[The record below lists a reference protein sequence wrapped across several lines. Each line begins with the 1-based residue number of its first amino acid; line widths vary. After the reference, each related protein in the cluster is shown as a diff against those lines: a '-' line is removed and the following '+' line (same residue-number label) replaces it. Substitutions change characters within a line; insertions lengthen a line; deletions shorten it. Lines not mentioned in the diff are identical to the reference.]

1 MKAAVIHEYGS
12 PDELKFEDMPDPS
25 PGPGEVLIRTAATS
39 INPLDVK
46 MRSGA
51 VKEYFPV
58 SFPAILGWDV
68 SGTVEK
74 VGPGVK
80 TFTKGDKV
88 FGQTAQADAT
98 MCVVKVADL
107 ARVPDGMDLVSVAAL
122 PTVTTTGAELA
133 ALALEGKK
141 GGTLLVTGAA
151 GNVGRSAVFVA
162 KEKGATVIAGV
173 RKGQIEE
180 ARALGADRIL
190 ALDDETAVAGLELLD
205 AIADTVNG
213 PTATKLIG
221 KLKQGGVF
229 ASVLSAPTNAAE
241 YPSIAVKTMQVKADP
256 RVLLHLAEA
265 VRSGKLS
272 IPLGQRFAL
281 KDANK
286 AHAAAENGAAGKILL
301 VA

>member
-1 MKAAVIHEYGS
+1 MKAAVIHAYGS

-39 INPLDVK
+39 INPLDLKV
-46 MRSGA
+46 RSGA
-51 VKEYFPV
+51 FKEYFPV

-74 VGPGVK
+74 VGAGVK
-80 TFTKGDKV
+80 NFTKGDKV
-88 FGQTAQADAT
+88 FAQTEHADAT
-98 MCVVKVADL
+98 MCVVKVTDL

-151 GNVGRSAVFVA
+151 GNVGRSAVFAA

-190 ALDDETAVAGLELLD
+190 ALDDDTAVASLELLD
-205 AIADTVNG
+205 AIADTLNG
-213 PTATKLIG
+213 LTATKLIG

-241 YPSIAVKTMQVKADP
+241 YPSVTVKTMQVKADP
-256 RVLLHLAEA
+256 RVLLHMAEA

-281 KDANK
+281 RDANK
-286 AHAAAENGAAGKILL
+286 AHAAAEKGAAGKILL

>member
-80 TFTKGDKV
+80 NFTKGDKV

-98 MCVVKVADL
+98 MCVVKGADL

-133 ALALEGKK
+133 ALALEGKN

-190 ALDDETAVAGLELLD
+190 ALDDETAIAGLELLD

-213 PTATKLIG
+213 TTATKLIG

-229 ASVLSAPTNAAE
+229 ASVLSPPTNAAE

-256 RVLLHLAEA
+256 RVLSHMAEA

-286 AHAAAENGAAGKILL
+286 AHAAAEKGAAGKILL

>member
-1 MKAAVIHEYGS
+1 MKAAVIHAYGS
-12 PDELKFEDMPDPS
+12 PDELIFEDMPDPS

-74 VGPGVK
+74 VGTGVK
-80 TFTKGDKV
+80 NFTKGDKV
-88 FGQTAQADAT
+88 FAQTAQADAT
-98 MCVVKVADL
+98 RCVVKVADL
-107 ARVPDGMDLVSVAAL
+107 ARVPDGMDLVSAAAL

-213 PTATKLIG
+213 PTATELIG

-241 YPSIAVKTMQVKADP
+241 YPSISVKTMQVKADP
-256 RVLLHLAEA
+256 RVLSHMAEA
-265 VRSGKLS
+265 VRSGRLS

-286 AHAAAENGAAGKILL
+286 AHAAAEKGAAGKILL

>member
-80 TFTKGDKV
+80 NFTKGDKV

-98 MCVVKVADL
+98 MCVVKGADL

-133 ALALEGKK
+133 ALALEGKN

-221 KLKQGGVF
+221 KLKQEGVF
-229 ASVLSAPTNAAE
+229 ASVLSAPTNAAD
-241 YPSIAVKTMQVKADP
+241 YPSISVKTMQVKADP
-256 RVLLHLAEA
+256 RVLSHMAEA
-265 VRSGKLS
+265 VRSGRLS

-286 AHAAAENGAAGKILL
+286 AHAAAEKGAAGKILL

>member
-1 MKAAVIHEYGS
+1 MKAAVIHAYGS

-74 VGPGVK
+74 AGPGVK
-80 TFTKGDKV
+80 NFTKGDKV
-88 FGQTAQADAT
+88 FAQTAQADAT

-133 ALALEGKK
+133 ALALEGKN

-190 ALDDETAVAGLELLD
+190 ALDDETAIAGLELLD

-213 PTATKLIG
+213 TTATKLIG
-221 KLKQGGVF
+221 KLK
-229 ASVLSAPTNAAE
+229 VLSAPTNAAE

-256 RVLLHLAEA
+256 RVLSHMAEA
-265 VRSGKLS
+265 VRSGRLS

-286 AHAAAENGAAGKILL
+286 AHAAAEKGAAGKILL

>member
-46 MRSGA
+46 VRSGA
-51 VKEYFPV
+51 LKEYFPV

-80 TFTKGDKV
+80 NFTKGDKV

-141 GGTLLVTGAA
+141 GSTLLVTGAA

-221 KLKQGGVF
+221 KVKQGGVF

-241 YPSIAVKTMQVKADP
+241 YPSISVKTMQVKADP
-256 RVLLHLAEA
+256 RVLSHMAEA
-265 VRSGKLS
+265 VRSGRLS

-286 AHAAAENGAAGKILL
+286 AHAAAEKGAAGKILL

>member
-74 VGPGVK
+74 VGPGVRN
-80 TFTKGDKV
+80 FTKGDKV

-133 ALALEGKK
+133 ALALEGKQ

-241 YPSIAVKTMQVKADP
+241 YPSISVKTMQVKADP
-256 RVLLHLAEA
+256 RVLSHMAEA
-265 VRSGKLS
+265 VRSGKLA
-272 IPLGQRFAL
+272 IPIGQRFAL

-286 AHAAAENGAAGKILL
+286 AHAAAEKGAAGKILL

>member
-51 VKEYFPV
+51 VKEYFPL

-80 TFTKGDKV
+80 NFTKGDKV

-98 MCVVKVADL
+98 MCVAKGADL

-133 ALALEGKK
+133 ALALEGKN

-213 PTATKLIG
+213 TTATKLIG
-221 KLKQGGVF
+221 KVKQGGVF

-256 RVLLHLAEA
+256 RVLSHMAEA

-286 AHAAAENGAAGKILL
+286 AHAAAEKGAAGKILL

>member
-1 MKAAVIHEYGS
+1 
-12 PDELKFEDMPDPS
+12 
-25 PGPGEVLIRTAATS
+25 
-39 INPLDVK
+39 
-46 MRSGA
+46 
-51 VKEYFPV
+51 
-58 SFPAILGWDV
+58 
-68 SGTVEK
+68 
-74 VGPGVK
+74 
-80 TFTKGDKV
+80 
-88 FGQTAQADAT
+88 
-98 MCVVKVADL
+98 
-107 ARVPDGMDLVSVAAL
+107 MDLVSVAAL

-151 GNVGRSAVFVA
+151 GNVGRSAVFAA

-173 RKGQIEE
+173 RKAQIEE
-180 ARALGADRIL
+180 ARGLGADRIL
-190 ALDDETAVAGLELLD
+190 ALDDETALAGLELLD

-256 RVLLHLAEA
+256 KVLLHMAEA
-265 VRSGKLS
+265 VRSGKLA

-286 AHAAAENGAAGKILL
+286 AHAAAEKSAAGKILL

>member
-1 MKAAVIHEYGS
+1 MKAAVIHQYGS

-74 VGPGVK
+74 VGTGVK
-80 TFTKGDKV
+80 HFTKGDKV

-98 MCVVKVADL
+98 MCVVTGADL

-173 RKGQIEE
+173 RKAQIEE

-190 ALDDETAVAGLELLD
+190 ALDDEKAVAGLELLD

-229 ASVLSAPTNAAE
+229 ASVLGAPANAAE

-256 RVLLHLAEA
+256 KVLLHMAEA

-286 AHAAAENGAAGKILL
+286 AHAAAEKSAAGKILL

>member
-68 SGTVEK
+68 SGTVAN

-133 ALALEGKK
+133 ALALEGKN

-162 KEKGATVIAGV
+162 KDKGATVIAGV
-173 RKGQIEE
+173 RKGQTEE

-190 ALDDETAVAGLELLD
+190 ALDDETAIAGLELLD

-213 PTATKLIG
+213 TTATKLIG

-229 ASVLSAPTNAAE
+229 ASVLSAPTNAAQ

-256 RVLLHLAEA
+256 RVLSHMAEA
-265 VRSGKLS
+265 VRAGRLS
-272 IPLGQRFAL
+272 IPLGQRFGL

-286 AHAAAENGAAGKILL
+286 AHAAAEKGAAGKILL

>member
-1 MKAAVIHEYGS
+1 MKAAVIHAHGS
-12 PDELKFEDMPDPS
+12 PDELIFEDMPDPS

-74 VGPGVK
+74 VGTGVK
-80 TFTKGDKV
+80 NFTKGDKV
-88 FGQTAQADAT
+88 FAQTAQADAT
-98 MCVVKVADL
+98 RCVVKVADL
-107 ARVPDGMDLVSVAAL
+107 ARVPDGMDVVSVAAL

-133 ALALEGKK
+133 ALALEGEK

-241 YPSIAVKTMQVKADP
+241 YPSISVKTMQVKADP
-256 RVLLHLAEA
+256 RVLSHMAEA
-265 VRSGKLS
+265 VRSGRLS

-286 AHAAAENGAAGKILL
+286 AHAAAEKGAAGKILL

>member
-74 VGPGVK
+74 VGPGVEN
-80 TFTKGDKV
+80 FTKGDKV

-98 MCVVKVADL
+98 MCVVQGADL

-133 ALALEGKK
+133 ALALEGKN

-190 ALDDETAVAGLELLD
+190 ALDDETAIARLELLD

-213 PTATKLIG
+213 TTATKLIG

-256 RVLLHLAEA
+256 RVLSHMAEA

-286 AHAAAENGAAGKILL
+286 AHAAAEKGAAGKILL

>member
-68 SGTVEK
+68 SGTVEE

-80 TFTKGDKV
+80 NFTKGDKV

-98 MCVVKVADL
+98 MCVVKGTDL

-151 GNVGRSAVFVA
+151 GNVGRSAVFAA

-173 RKGQIEE
+173 RKAQIEE
-180 ARALGADRIL
+180 ARGLGADRIL
-190 ALDDETAVAGLELLD
+190 ALDDETALAGLELLD

-256 RVLLHLAEA
+256 KVLLHMAEA
-265 VRSGKLS
+265 VRSGKLA

-286 AHAAAENGAAGKILL
+286 AHAAAEKSDAGKILL

>member
-51 VKEYFPV
+51 VKEYFPL

-80 TFTKGDKV
+80 NFTKGDKV

-133 ALALEGKK
+133 ALALEGKQ

-213 PTATKLIG
+213 TTATKLIG
-221 KLKQGGVF
+221 KVKQGGVF

-256 RVLLHLAEA
+256 RVLSHMAEA

-286 AHAAAENGAAGKILL
+286 AHAAAEKGAEGKILL

>member
-80 TFTKGDKV
+80 NFTKGDKV

-133 ALALEGKK
+133 ALALEGKN

-256 RVLLHLAEA
+256 RVLSHMAEA

-286 AHAAAENGAAGKILL
+286 AHAAAEKGAAGKILL

>member
-1 MKAAVIHEYGS
+1 
-12 PDELKFEDMPDPS
+12 MPDPS

-68 SGTVEK
+68 SGTVEE

-80 TFTKGDKV
+80 NFTKGDKV

-98 MCVVKVADL
+98 MCVVKGADL

-151 GNVGRSAVFVA
+151 GNVGRSAVFAA

-173 RKGQIEE
+173 RKAQIEE
-180 ARALGADRIL
+180 ARGLGADRIL
-190 ALDDETAVAGLELLD
+190 ALDDETALAGLELLD

-256 RVLLHLAEA
+256 KVLLHMAEA
-265 VRSGKLS
+265 VRSGKLA

-286 AHAAAENGAAGKILL
+286 AHAAAEKSAAGKILL

>member
-1 MKAAVIHEYGS
+1 MKAAVLHAYGS
-12 PDELKFEDMPDPS
+12 PDELKFEDVVDPS
-25 PGPGEVLIRTAATS
+25 PGPGEVLIRTAAAS
-39 INPLDVK
+39 INPLDLK
-46 MRSGA
+46 IRSGA
-51 VKEYFPV
+51 VKKYFPV

-74 VGPGVK
+74 AGPGVK
-80 TFTKGDKV
+80 NFTEGDKV
-88 FGQTAQADAT
+88 FGQTTHSDAT
-98 MCVVKVADL
+98 MCVIKVTDL

-151 GNVGRSAVFVA
+151 GNVGRSAVFAA
-162 KEKGATVIAGV
+162 KENGATVIAGV
-173 RKGQIEE
+173 RERQIEE

-190 ALDDETAVAGLELLD
+190 ALDDDTAVAGLELLD

-213 PTATKLIG
+213 VTATKLIG

-229 ASVLSAPTNAAE
+229 ATVLGAPSNAAE

-256 RVLLHLAEA
+256 QVLSHMAEA
-265 VRSGKLS
+265 VRAGKLS

-286 AHAAAENGAAGKILL
+286 AHAAAEKGAAGKILL

>member
-1 MKAAVIHEYGS
+1 
-12 PDELKFEDMPDPS
+12 
-25 PGPGEVLIRTAATS
+25 
-39 INPLDVK
+39 

-74 VGPGVK
+74 AGPGVK
-80 TFTKGDKV
+80 NFTKGDKV
-88 FGQTAQADAT
+88 FAQTAQADAT

-173 RKGQIEE
+173 RKAQIEE

-205 AIADTVNG
+205 AIADTING

-229 ASVLSAPTNAAE
+229 ASVLGAPTNATE

-256 RVLLHLAEA
+256 RVLSHMAEA

-272 IPLGQRFAL
+272 IPLGQRFPL
-281 KDANK
+281 KDAHK
-286 AHAAAENGAAGKILL
+286 AHAAVEKGAAGKILL

>member
-1 MKAAVIHEYGS
+1 
-12 PDELKFEDMPDPS
+12 
-25 PGPGEVLIRTAATS
+25 
-39 INPLDVK
+39 
-46 MRSGA
+46 
-51 VKEYFPV
+51 
-58 SFPAILGWDV
+58 
-68 SGTVEK
+68 
-74 VGPGVK
+74 
-80 TFTKGDKV
+80 
-88 FGQTAQADAT
+88 
-98 MCVVKVADL
+98 
-107 ARVPDGMDLVSVAAL
+107 MDLVSVAAL

-141 GGTLLVTGAA
+141 VGTLLVTGAA

-173 RKGQIEE
+173 RNGQIEE
-180 ARALGADRIL
+180 ARALGADRLL
-190 ALDDETAVAGLELLD
+190 ALDDDTAVASLELLD

-213 PTATKLIG
+213 VTATKLIG

-229 ASVLSAPTNAAE
+229 ATVLGAPTNAAK
-241 YPSIAVKTMQVKADP
+241 YPSIAVKTMEVKADP
-256 RVLLHLAEA
+256 QVLLHMAEA

-286 AHAAAENGAAGKILL
+286 AHAAAEKGAAGKILL

>member
-68 SGTVEK
+68 SGTVEE

-80 TFTKGDKV
+80 NFTKGDKV

-98 MCVVKVADL
+98 MCVVKGADL

-133 ALALEGKK
+133 ALALEGRH

-173 RKGQIEE
+173 RKAQIEE

-190 ALDDETAVAGLELLD
+190 ALDDETALAGLELLD

-229 ASVLSAPTNAAE
+229 ASVLSAPTNSAE

-256 RVLLHLAEA
+256 KVLLHMAEA
-265 VRSGKLS
+265 VRSGKLA

-286 AHAAAENGAAGKILL
+286 AHAAAEKSAAGKILL

>member
-68 SGTVEK
+68 SGTVEE

-80 TFTKGDKV
+80 NFTKGDKV

-98 MCVVKVADL
+98 MCVVKGADL

-133 ALALEGKK
+133 ALAMEGRK

-151 GNVGRSAVFVA
+151 GNVGRSAVFAA

-173 RKGQIEE
+173 RKAQIEE
-180 ARALGADRIL
+180 ARGLGADRIL
-190 ALDDETAVAGLELLD
+190 ALDDETALAGLELLD

-256 RVLLHLAEA
+256 KVLLHMAEA
-265 VRSGKLS
+265 VRSGKLA

-286 AHAAAENGAAGKILL
+286 AHAAAEKSAAGKILL

>member
-1 MKAAVIHEYGS
+1 MKAAVIHAYGS

-80 TFTKGDKV
+80 TFTKGDTV
-88 FGQTAQADAT
+88 FAQTAQADAT

-107 ARVPDGMDLVSVAAL
+107 VRVPDGMDLVSVAAL

-133 ALALEGKK
+133 ALALEGKQ

-241 YPSIAVKTMQVKADP
+241 YPSISVKTMQVKADA
-256 RVLLHLAEA
+256 RLLSHMAEA

-286 AHAAAENGAAGKILL
+286 AHAAAEKGAAGKILL

>member
-1 MKAAVIHEYGS
+1 MKAAVIHAYGS

-74 VGPGVK
+74 AGPGVK
-80 TFTKGDKV
+80 DFTQGDKV

-98 MCVVKVADL
+98 MCVVKGADL

-151 GNVGRSAVFVA
+151 GNVGRSAVFAA

-173 RKGQIEE
+173 RKAQIEE
-180 ARALGADRIL
+180 ARGLGADRIL
-190 ALDDETAVAGLELLD
+190 ALDDETALAGLELLD

-256 RVLLHLAEA
+256 KVLLHMAEA
-265 VRSGKLS
+265 VRSGKLA

-286 AHAAAENGAAGKILL
+286 AHAAAEKSAAGKILL

>member
-1 MKAAVIHEYGS
+1 M
-12 PDELKFEDMPDPS
+12 
-25 PGPGEVLIRTAATS
+25 
-39 INPLDVK
+39 
-46 MRSGA
+46 
-51 VKEYFPV
+51 
-58 SFPAILGWDV
+58 GW
-68 SGTVEK
+68 TWYRWRRCL
-74 VGPGVK
+74 
-80 TFTKGDKV
+80 
-88 FGQTAQADAT
+88 Q
-98 MCVVKVADL
+98 
-107 ARVPDGMDLVSVAAL
+107 
-122 PTVTTTGAELA
+122 VTTTGAELA
-133 ALALEGKK
+133 GLALEEKK

-173 RKGQIEE
+173 RKGQIKE

-229 ASVLSAPTNAAE
+229 ASVLSAPTNSVE
-241 YPSIAVKTMQVKADP
+241 YPSISVKTMQVKANP
-256 RVLLHLAEA
+256 RVLLHMAEA
-265 VRSGKLS
+265 VRSGSLS

-286 AHAAAENGAAGKILL
+286 AHAAAEKGATGKILL

>member
-1 MKAAVIHEYGS
+1 MKAAVIHAYGS
-12 PDELKFEDMPDPS
+12 PDELKFEDVPDPS

-80 TFTKGDKV
+80 NFTKGDKV

-98 MCVVKVADL
+98 MCVVKGADL

-133 ALALEGKK
+133 ALALEGKN

-256 RVLLHLAEA
+256 RVLSHMAEA

-286 AHAAAENGAAGKILL
+286 AHAAAEKGAAGKILL

>member
-1 MKAAVIHEYGS
+1 MKAAVIHAYGS

-39 INPLDVK
+39 INPLDLK
-46 MRSGA
+46 IRSGA
-51 VKEYFPV
+51 FKEYFPL
-58 SFPAILGWDV
+58 SLPAILGWDV

-74 VGPGVK
+74 AGPGVK
-80 TFTKGDKV
+80 DFTKGDKV
-88 FGQTAQADAT
+88 FAQTAHSDAT
-98 MCVVKVADL
+98 MCVVKGADL
-107 ARVPDGMDLVSVAAL
+107 ARVPDGMDLVSAAAL

-141 GGTLLVTGAA
+141 DGTVLVTGAT
-151 GNVGRSAVFVA
+151 GNVGRSAVFAA

-173 RKGQIEE
+173 RKRQIEE
-180 ARALGADRIL
+180 ARTLGADRIL
-190 ALDDETAVAGLELLD
+190 ALDDDTAVAGLELLD

-213 PTATKLIG
+213 VTATKLIG

-229 ASVLSAPTNAAE
+229 ATVLSAPTNAAK
-241 YPSIAVKTMQVKADP
+241 YSSIAVRTMEVKAD
-256 RVLLHLAEA
+256 RQVLLRMAEA

-286 AHAAAENGAAGKILL
+286 AHAAAEKGATGKILL

>member
-1 MKAAVIHEYGS
+1 MKAAVIHAYGS

-88 FGQTAQADAT
+88 FAQTVQADAT

-133 ALALEGKK
+133 ALALGGKK

-241 YPSIAVKTMQVKADP
+241 YPSISVKTMQVKADP
-256 RVLLHLAEA
+256 RVLAHMAEA
-265 VRSGKLS
+265 VRSGRLS

-286 AHAAAENGAAGKILL
+286 AHAAAEKGAAGKILL

>member
-1 MKAAVIHEYGS
+1 MFLEPWKKLA
-12 PDELKFEDMPDPS
+12 
-25 PGPGEVLIRTAATS
+25 
-39 INPLDVK
+39 
-46 MRSGA
+46 
-51 VKEYFPV
+51 
-58 SFPAILGWDV
+58 
-68 SGTVEK
+68 
-74 VGPGVK
+74 PGVK

-88 FGQTAQADAT
+88 FAQTAQADAT

-241 YPSIAVKTMQVKADP
+241 YPSISVKTMQVKADP
-256 RVLLHLAEA
+256 RVLAHMAEA
-265 VRSGKLS
+265 VRSGTLS

-286 AHAAAENGAAGKILL
+286 AHAAAEKGAAGKILL

>member
-1 MKAAVIHEYGS
+1 MKAAVIHAYGS
-12 PDELKFEDMPDPS
+12 PDELKFEDVPDPS

-74 VGPGVK
+74 AGPGVNN
-80 TFTKGDKV
+80 FTKGDKV

-173 RKGQIEE
+173 RKAQIEE

-190 ALDDETAVAGLELLD
+190 ALDDEKAVAGLELLD

-229 ASVLSAPTNAAE
+229 ASVLGAPANAAE

-256 RVLLHLAEA
+256 KVLLHMAEA

-286 AHAAAENGAAGKILL
+286 AHAAAEKSAAGKILL

>member
-80 TFTKGDKV
+80 NFTKGDKV

-98 MCVVKVADL
+98 MCVVKGADL

-133 ALALEGKK
+133 ALAMEGKN

-173 RKGQIEE
+173 RKEQIEE

-190 ALDDETAVAGLELLD
+190 ALDDETAIAGLELLD

-256 RVLLHLAEA
+256 RVLSHMAEA

-286 AHAAAENGAAGKILL
+286 AHAAAEKGAAGKILL

>member
-80 TFTKGDKV
+80 NFTKGDKV

-98 MCVVKVADL
+98 MCVVKGADL

-133 ALALEGKK
+133 ALAMEGKN

-173 RKGQIEE
+173 RKEQIEE

-190 ALDDETAVAGLELLD
+190 ALDDETAIAGLELLD

-213 PTATKLIG
+213 TTATKLIG

-256 RVLLHLAEA
+256 RVLSHMAEA

-286 AHAAAENGAAGKILL
+286 AHAAAEKGAAGKILL

>member
-1 MKAAVIHEYGS
+1 MKAAVIHAYGS

-74 VGPGVK
+74 AGPGVRN
-80 TFTKGDKV
+80 FTKGDKV

-180 ARALGADRIL
+180 VRALGADRIL

-241 YPSIAVKTMQVKADP
+241 YPSISVKTMQVKADP
-256 RVLLHLAEA
+256 RVLSHMAEA

-286 AHAAAENGAAGKILL
+286 AHAAAEKGAAGKILL

>member
-1 MKAAVIHEYGS
+1 MKAAVIHAYGW

-46 MRSGA
+46 VRSGA

-74 VGPGVK
+74 AGPGVN

-88 FGQTAQADAT
+88 FAQTVQADAT

-133 ALALEGKK
+133 ALALGGKK

-151 GNVGRSAVFVA
+151 GNVDRSAVFVA

-190 ALDDETAVAGLELLD
+190 ALDDETAVVGLELLD
-205 AIADTVNG
+205 AIADTVSG
-213 PTATKLIG
+213 PTAAKLMG

-241 YPSIAVKTMQVKADP
+241 YPSISVKTMQVKADA
-256 RVLLHLAEA
+256 RLLSHMAEA

-286 AHAAAENGAAGKILL
+286 AHAAAEKGAAGKILL

>member
-12 PDELKFEDMPDPS
+12 PDELKLEDMPDPS

-80 TFTKGDKV
+80 NFTKGDKV

-133 ALALEGKK
+133 ALALEGKN

-180 ARALGADRIL
+180 ARALGADRIV
-190 ALDDETAVAGLELLD
+190 ALDDETAIAGLELLD

-213 PTATKLIG
+213 TTATKLIG

-256 RVLLHLAEA
+256 RVLSHMAEA

-286 AHAAAENGAAGKILL
+286 AHAAAEKGAAGKILL